1 MTLTKIGV
9 IFVSENKDRLTYRP
23 EPETRQKIEQWY
35 EADNCRSMN
44 EFIDKAV
51 SFYADWLS
59 ANRNDML
66 PRAISSAMDG
76 RLKILEKN
84 LSSLSFNH
92 AVELDM
98 LMGIIADTM
107 QIDRDDLKRRRA
119 QSVKNV
125 KSTNGRVSLG
135 KRAQLWDE
143 TTDWDDDESS
153 ANDRAKSAPHG
164 SSMTRSAQNCR

>member
-1 MTLTKIGV
+1 M
-9 IFVSENKDRLTYRP
+9 SESKERLTYRP

-35 EADNCRSMN
+35 EVDNCRSMN

-51 SFYADWLS
+51 SFYAGWLS
-59 ANRNDML
+59 ANSNDML
-66 PRAISSAMDG
+66 PMAIASAMNG

-84 LSSLSFNH
+84 LSSLSFKH

-98 LMGIIADTM
+98 LIGIISDTM
-107 QIDRDDLKRRRA
+107 QLDRDDLKRRRT

-125 KSTNGRVSLG
+125 RQTNGRISLE

-143 TTDWDDDESS
+143 DDWSDDEWQS
-153 ANDRAKSAPHG
+153 
-164 SSMTRSAQNCR
+164 

>member
-1 MTLTKIGV
+1 MIGV
-9 IFVSENKDRLTYRP
+9 CRPQTADDCRLSGGIYYDIIQIGGNIVSENKERLTYRP

-44 EFIDKAV
+44 EFIDKTV
-51 SFYADWLS
+51 SFYAGWLS

-66 PRAISSAMDG
+66 PMAIASAMNG
-76 RLKILEKN
+76 RLKILENN
-84 LSSLSFNH
+84 LSSLSFRY

-98 LMGIIADTM
+98 MMGIIADTM
-107 QIDRDDLKRRRA
+107 QIDRDDLKRRRT

-125 KSTNGRVSLG
+125 RQTNGRVSLE

-143 TTDWDDDESS
+143 TTDWSDDEWQS
-153 ANDRAKSAPHG
+153 
-164 SSMTRSAQNCR
+164 

>member
-1 MTLTKIGV
+1 M
-9 IFVSENKDRLTYRP
+9 SESKERLTYRP

-51 SFYADWLS
+51 SFYAGWLS

-66 PRAISSAMDG
+66 PRAISSAMNG

-84 LSSLSFNH
+84 LSSLSFRY

-107 QIDRDDLKRRRA
+107 QLDRDDLKRRRT

-125 KSTNGRVSLG
+125 RQTNGRVSLE

-143 TTDWDDDESS
+143 TTDWDDDEWQS
-153 ANDRAKSAPHG
+153 
-164 SSMTRSAQNCR
+164 

>member
-1 MTLTKIGV
+1 M
-9 IFVSENKDRLTYRP
+9 SESKERLTYRP

-35 EADNCRSMN
+35 EVDNCRSMN

-59 ANRNDML
+59 ANSNDIL
-66 PRAISSAMDG
+66 PMAIASAMNG

-98 LMGIIADTM
+98 LIGIISDTM
-107 QIDRDDLKRRRA
+107 QIDRDDLKRRRT
-119 QSVKNV
+119 QSVK
-125 KSTNGRVSLG
+125 KIGRAS
-135 KRAQLWDE
+135 
-143 TTDWDDDESS
+143 
-153 ANDRAKSAPHG
+153 
-164 SSMTRSAQNCR
+164 CRERV

>member
-1 MTLTKIGV
+1 M
-9 IFVSENKDRLTYRP
+9 SENKERLTYRP

-44 EFIDKAV
+44 EFIDKSV

-66 PRAISSAMDG
+66 PMAIASAMNG

-84 LSSLSFNH
+84 LSSLSFKH

-98 LMGIIADTM
+98 LVGIIADFAKL
-107 QIDRDDLKRRRA
+107 DRDDLKRRRA

-125 KSTNGRVSLG
+125 KQTNGRISLE
-135 KRAQLWDE
+135 KRAQMRVED
-143 TTDWDDDESS
+143 DWDDDEWQS
-153 ANDRAKSAPHG
+153 
-164 SSMTRSAQNCR
+164 

>member
-1 MTLTKIGV
+1 M
-9 IFVSENKDRLTYRP
+9 SESKDRLIYRS

-98 LMGIIADTM
+98 LMGIIADTIATPS
-107 QIDRDDLKRRRA
+107 QHWRWKTAWTSRPSPPL
-119 QSVKNV
+119 SVM
-125 KSTNGRVSLG
+125 SPPQ
-135 KRAQLWDE
+135 QL
-143 TTDWDDDESS
+143 
-153 ANDRAKSAPHG
+153 
-164 SSMTRSAQNCR
+164 

>member
-1 MTLTKIGV
+1 M
-9 IFVSENKDRLTYRP
+9 SENKDRLTYRP

-98 LMGIIADTM
+98 LMGISLLRPFPAGFMATIWSSCILITSSLRSLM
-107 QIDRDDLKRRRA
+107 QKRHA
-119 QSVKNV
+119 
-125 KSTNGRVSLG
+125 
-135 KRAQLWDE
+135 AI
-143 TTDWDDDESS
+143 S
-153 ANDRAKSAPHG
+153 AIMP
-164 SSMTRSAQNCR
+164 

>member
-1 MTLTKIGV
+1 
-9 IFVSENKDRLTYRP
+9 
-23 EPETRQKIEQWY
+23 
-35 EADNCRSMN
+35 
-44 EFIDKAV
+44 
-51 SFYADWLS
+51 
-59 ANRNDML
+59 
-66 PRAISSAMDG
+66 MDG

-125 KSTNGRVSLG
+125 KVHQWPRLSG
-135 KRAQLWDE
+135 KRAQ
-143 TTDWDDDESS
+143 
-153 ANDRAKSAPHG
+153 AVG
-164 SSMTRSAQNCR
+164 

>member
-1 MTLTKIGV
+1 M
-9 IFVSENKDRLTYRP
+9 SENKERLTYRP

-59 ANRNDML
+59 ANHNDML
-66 PRAISSAMDG
+66 PMAIASAMNG

-98 LMGIIADTM
+98 LVGIISDIAKL
-107 QIDRDDLKRRRA
+107 DRDDLKRRRA

-125 KSTNGRVSLG
+125 KQTNGRISLE

-143 TTDWDDDESS
+143 TTDWDDDEWQS
-153 ANDRAKSAPHG
+153 
-164 SSMTRSAQNCR
+164 

>member
-1 MTLTKIGV
+1 M
-9 IFVSENKDRLTYRP
+9 SESNERLTYRP

-35 EADNCRSMN
+35 EVDNCRSMN

-66 PRAISSAMDG
+66 PMAIASAMNG

-84 LSSLSFNH
+84 LSSLSFKH

-98 LMGIIADTM
+98 LIGIISDTM

-125 KSTNGRVSLG
+125 RQTNGRVSLE
-135 KRAQLWDE
+135 KRAQMWDE
-143 TTDWDDDESS
+143 DDWSDDEWQS
-153 ANDRAKSAPHG
+153 
-164 SSMTRSAQNCR
+164 

>member
-1 MTLTKIGV
+1 M
-9 IFVSENKDRLTYRP
+9 SESKDRLTYRP
-23 EPETRQKIEQWY
+23 EPETRQKIKQWY
-35 EADNCRSMN
+35 EEDNCRSMN

-98 LMGIIADTM
+98 LVGIITDIAKL
-107 QIDRDDLKRRRA
+107 DRDDLQRRRT

-125 KSTNGRVSLG
+125 KQTNGRVSLE
-135 KRAQLWDE
+135 KRAQMWNE
-143 TTDWDDDESS
+143 TDWSDDEWQS
-153 ANDRAKSAPHG
+153 
-164 SSMTRSAQNCR
+164 

>member
-1 MTLTKIGV
+1 M
-9 IFVSENKDRLTYRP
+9 SESKDRLTYRP

-84 LSSLSFNH
+84 LLAVLQPCGGTGH
-92 AVELDM
+92 AD
-98 LMGIIADTM
+98 GYHCGYHAD
-107 QIDRDDLKRRRA
+107 R
-119 QSVKNV
+119 
-125 KSTNGRVSLG
+125 
-135 KRAQLWDE
+135 
-143 TTDWDDDESS
+143 
-153 ANDRAKSAPHG
+153 P
-164 SSMTRSAQNCR
+164 

>member
-1 MTLTKIGV
+1 M
-9 IFVSENKDRLTYRP
+9 SESKERLTYRP

-66 PRAISSAMDG
+66 PMAISSAMNG

-98 LMGIIADTM
+98 LVGIISDIAKLDK
-107 QIDRDDLKRRRA
+107 DDLKRRRA

-125 KSTNGRVSLG
+125 KQTNGRVSLE
-135 KRAQLWDE
+135 KRAQMRNE
-143 TTDWDDDESS
+143 TTDWDDDEWQS
-153 ANDRAKSAPHG
+153 
-164 SSMTRSAQNCR
+164 

>member
-1 MTLTKIGV
+1 M
-9 IFVSENKDRLTYRP
+9 SESKERLTYRP

-66 PRAISSAMDG
+66 PMAISSAMNG

-84 LSSLSFNH
+84 LSSLSFKH

-98 LMGIIADTM
+98 LMGIIADTV
-107 QIDRDDLKRRRA
+107 QLDWSASHFSR
-119 QSVKNV
+119 SVCGGA
-125 KSTNGRVSLG
+125 SGHPSQ
-135 KRAQLWDE
+135 AAWYPQ
-143 TTDWDDDESS
+143 
-153 ANDRAKSAPHG
+153 
-164 SSMTRSAQNCR
+164 

>member
-1 MTLTKIGV
+1 M
-9 IFVSENKDRLTYRP
+9 SESKERLTYRP
-23 EPETRQKIEQWY
+23 DPETRQKIERWY

-44 EFIDKAV
+44 EFIDKAI

-66 PRAISSAMDG
+66 PMAISSAMNG

-84 LSSLSFNH
+84 LSSLSFRY

-98 LMGIIADTM
+98 LMGIIADTV
-107 QIDRDDLKRRRA
+107 QLDRDDLKRRRA

-125 KSTNGRVSLG
+125 RQTNGRVSLG

-143 TTDWDDDESS
+143 TTDWDDDEWQS
-153 ANDRAKSAPHG
+153 
-164 SSMTRSAQNCR
+164 

>member
-1 MTLTKIGV
+1 M
-9 IFVSENKDRLTYRP
+9 SENKERLTYRQ

-51 SFYADWLS
+51 GFYADWLS

-66 PRAISSAMDG
+66 PMAIASAMNG
-76 RLKILEKN
+76 QLKILEKN
-84 LSSLSFNH
+84 LASLSFRY

-107 QIDRDDLKRRRA
+107 RLDWDDLKRRRT

-125 KSTNGRVSLG
+125 KQTNGRVSLE

-143 TTDWDDDESS
+143 DDWSDDEWQS
-153 ANDRAKSAPHG
+153 
-164 SSMTRSAQNCR
+164 

>member
-1 MTLTKIGV
+1 M
-9 IFVSENKDRLTYRP
+9 SESKERLTYRP

-35 EADNCRSMN
+35 EVDNCRSMN

-51 SFYADWLS
+51 SFYAGWLS
-59 ANRNDML
+59 ANSNDML
-66 PRAISSAMDG
+66 PMAIASAMNG

-84 LSSLSFNH
+84 LSSLSFKH

-98 LMGIIADTM
+98 LIGIISDTM
-107 QIDRDDLKRRRA
+107 QLDRDDLKRRRT

-125 KSTNGRVSLG
+125 RQTNGRVSLE

-143 TTDWDDDESS
+143 DDWSDDEWQS
-153 ANDRAKSAPHG
+153 
-164 SSMTRSAQNCR
+164 

>member
-1 MTLTKIGV
+1 M
-9 IFVSENKDRLTYRP
+9 SESKERLTYRP

-66 PRAISSAMDG
+66 PMAISSAMNG

-84 LSSLSFNH
+84 LSSLSFKH

-98 LMGIIADTM
+98 LMGIIADTV
-107 QIDRDDLKRRRA
+107 QLDWDDLKRRRT

-125 KSTNGRVSLG
+125 KQTST
-135 KRAQLWDE
+135 
-143 TTDWDDDESS
+143 
-153 ANDRAKSAPHG
+153 
-164 SSMTRSAQNCR
+164 

>member
-1 MTLTKIGV
+1 M
-9 IFVSENKDRLTYRP
+9 SENKDRLTYRP

-35 EADNCRSMN
+35 AADNCRSMN

-66 PRAISSAMDG
+66 PMAITSAMNG
-76 RLKILEKN
+76 RIKILENN
-84 LSSLSFNH
+84 LSSLSFDH

-98 LMGIIADTM
+98 LVGIIADFAKL
-107 QIDRDDLKRRRA
+107 DRDDLKRRRT

-125 KSTNGRVSLG
+125 KQTNGRISLE
-135 KRAQLWDE
+135 KRAQMRDE
-143 TTDWDDDESS
+143 YDWDDDEWQS
-153 ANDRAKSAPHG
+153 
-164 SSMTRSAQNCR
+164 

>member
-1 MTLTKIGV
+1 M
-9 IFVSENKDRLTYRP
+9 SESKERLTYRP

-35 EADNCRSMN
+35 EVDNCRSMN

-59 ANRNDML
+59 ANSNDML
-66 PRAISSAMDG
+66 PMSISSAMNG

-98 LMGIIADTM
+98 LIGIISDIAKL
-107 QIDRDDLKRRRA
+107 DRDDLKRRRT

-125 KSTNGRVSLG
+125 RATNGRVSLE
-135 KRAQLWDE
+135 KRAQMRDE
-143 TTDWDDDESS
+143 DDWGDDEWQS
-153 ANDRAKSAPHG
+153 
-164 SSMTRSAQNCR
+164 

>member
-1 MTLTKIGV
+1 M
-9 IFVSENKDRLTYRP
+9 SENKERLTYRP

-51 SFYADWLS
+51 RFYADWLS

-66 PRAISSAMDG
+66 PMAIASAMNG

-84 LSSLSFNH
+84 LSSLSFKH

-98 LMGIIADTM
+98 LIAIISDTM
-107 QIDRDDLKRRRA
+107 QIDRDDLKRRRT

-125 KSTNGRVSLG
+125 KQTNGRVSLE

-143 TTDWDDDESS
+143 TTDRDDDEWQS
-153 ANDRAKSAPHG
+153 
-164 SSMTRSAQNCR
+164 